1 MISAQKGKC
10 CFRASHQLHVCW
22 RSTQKGGV
30 HGRRQ
35 VPPTGAVISIR
46 SLHKSPSSTSALKAE
61 KSSLQVGKG
70 NYSQMSISQ
79 GNLERLPS
87 YHPPRPGGAAQKS
100 LCPPTNATAKH
111 SRLRL
116 RQEVPNSVAGALL
129 WSRERAGGGP
139 SSRLTRACP
148 FLQAYT
154 PVNSE
159 S

>member
-1 MISAQKGKC
+1 MLLSSEPPAP
-10 CFRASHQLHVCW
+10 HVLAEYTEG
-22 RSTQKGGV
+22 RSTRKGG
-30 HGRRQ
+30 RC
-35 VPPTGAVISIR
+35 PPQER
-46 SLHKSPSSTSALKAE
+46 SFPSALFTKAQVAHPLS
-61 KSSLQVGKG
+61 KLRKALFRFVKAIIPKCPSLRE
-70 NYSQMSISQ
+70 ISR
-79 GNLERLPS
+79 GCPVTTLPL
-87 YHPPRPGGAAQKS
+87 PGGAAQKS